1 MLKKMKKKQFEHVIT
16 DIPFL
21 KIELKLV
28 KWKKKTENR
37 NTIHIYDEE

>member
-1 MLKKMKKKQFEHVIT
+1 MLKKKKKKQFEHVIT

-28 KWKKKTENR
+28 KWKTENR

>member
-1 MLKKMKKKQFEHVIT
+1 MQKSVNQFEHVIT

-28 KWKKKTENR
+28 KWKTE
-37 NTIHIYDEE
+37 HIDGEE